1 MIVTDIRYHQ
11 NKKYEVYLNDEFAF
25 ELYKSEIKACG
36 IDKGQEM
43 DLNLYEKL
51 IYEVVGK
58 RAKKRAMHILEKQD
72 KTEHQLREKL
82 KESRYPKESIECA
95 IAYMKEYHYIDDLAY
110 GIRYVEYRSKDKSK
124 RQLMQ
129 ELYQKGISLRIAD
142 EILQSLEIEETSAI
156 EKLILKKCRNVEA
169 LEEKQ
174 KQKIIGSLMRKGFS
188 YSEVEKVFRKL
199 VEEETIGEIT

>member
-1 MIVTDIRYHQ
+1 MK
-11 NKKYEVYLNDEFAF
+11 NAF
-25 ELYKSEIKACG
+25 S
-36 IDKGQEM
+36 
-43 DLNLYEKL
+43 
-51 IYEVVGK
+51 
-58 RAKKRAMHILEKQD
+58 
-72 KTEHQLREKL
+72 
-82 KESRYPKESIECA
+82 SRW
-95 IAYMKEYHYIDDLAY
+95 
-110 GIRYVEYRSKDKSK
+110 
-124 RQLMQ
+124 
-129 ELYQKGISLRIAD
+129 IAD